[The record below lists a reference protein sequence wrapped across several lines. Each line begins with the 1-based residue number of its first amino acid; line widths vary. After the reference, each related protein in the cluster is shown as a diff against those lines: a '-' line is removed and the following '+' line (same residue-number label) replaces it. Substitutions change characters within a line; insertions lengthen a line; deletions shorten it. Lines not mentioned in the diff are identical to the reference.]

1 MKSASNQPDA
11 SDVPF
16 GANDV
21 RLSPRAWLVALSII
35 IGLLWLMPVL
45 WQRIEPFQP
54 GADYRIPYRLGN
66 DYWMFDRYLR
76 AIGPEEKTLL
86 VGDSVIWGHYVDT
99 GGTLTHYLN
108 EAADDGGDDGGDD
121 DDGDRFVNLGVDGI
135 HPIAM
140 DGLVRY
146 YGREISG
153 RNVILHCNL
162 LWTADKRRDLA
173 VEKEFAFNHPRL
185 VPQFTP
191 RIPCYR
197 ESLNEKLAIVVERQL
212 PFSAWSKHMRM
223 AYFDN
228 LDVPRWTIDHA
239 GENPAAAVT
248 LKLPSPDEPPSPP
261 PVAQPW
267 TARRIAKS
275 NFPWVELET
284 SLQWEAFRRTVET
297 LQSRGNRLFV
307 LVGPLNEHMLT
318 DASLKTY
325 GRRKAQVAAWLLESG
340 IAHYVAPALPSELC
354 ADASHPLAEGY
365 ALLAKG
371 LLKDDSFV
379 NFQTAGKPHPPD

>member
-1 MKSASNQPDA
+1 MKPASHEPDISA
-11 SDVPF
+11 VPF

-21 RLSPRAWLVALSII
+21 RLSPRAWLVATAIAL
-35 IGLLWLMPVL
+35 GLLVLISPV
-45 WQRIEPFQP
+45 WRWIEPLRP

-66 DYWMFDRYLR
+66 DYWMFDHHLR
-76 AIGPEEKTLL
+76 AIAAEEKTLL
-86 VGDSVIWGHYVDT
+86 LGDSVIWGHYVDT
-99 GGTLTHYLN
+99 RGTLAHYLN
-108 EAADDGGDDGGDD
+108 EKDGR
-121 DDGDRFVNLGVDGI
+121 DRFANLGVDGI
-135 HPIAM
+135 HPVAM

-146 YGREISG
+146 YGGEISG
-153 RNVILHCNL
+153 RNVVLHCNL
-162 LWTADKRRDLA
+162 LWTADKRRDLS

-185 VPQFTP
+185 APQFTP

-197 ESLNEKLAIVVERQL
+197 ESLSEKIAIVVQREL
-212 PFSAWSKHMRM
+212 PFSAWSTHLRI

-228 LDVPRWTIDHA
+228 LDVPRWTIDHPS
-239 GENPAAAVT
+239 EDPLAAIT

-284 SLQWEAFRRTVET
+284 SLQWAAFRRTVET
-297 LQSRGNRLFV
+297 LQGRGNRLFV

-318 DASLKTY
+318 DASRQTY
-325 GRRKAQVAAWLLESG
+325 DRRKAQVAAWLLRSG
-340 IAHYVAPALPSELC
+340 IPHHVAPVLPSELY

-365 ALLAKG
+365 ALLAQG
-371 LLKDDSFV
+371 LLEDGSFV
-379 NFQTAGKPHPPD
+379 DFLAAGKARPAN

>member
-1 MKSASNQPDA
+1 MKSASNQPGT

-21 RLSPRAWLVALSII
+21 RLSPGAWLVAATILV
-35 IGLLWLMPVL
+35 GLLWLIPLL
-45 WQRIEPFQP
+45 WGRVEPFQP

-66 DYWMFDRYLR
+66 DYWMFDRH
-76 AIGPEEKTLL
+76 AQSIGPGEKTLL

-99 GGTLTHYLN
+99 GGTLSHYLN
-108 EAADDGGDDGGDD
+108 DAADDDK
-121 DDGDRFVNLGVDGI
+121 GDRFVNLGVDGI

-146 YGREISG
+146 YGRGISG
-153 RNVILHCNL
+153 RSVILHCNL

-185 VPQFTP
+185 APQFTP

-197 ESLNEKLAIVVERQL
+197 ESFNEKLAIVVQRRL

-239 GENPAAAVT
+239 SENPAAAVT

-267 TARRIAKS
+267 TARRIARS
-275 NFPWVELET
+275 NFAWVELET
-284 SLQWEAFRRTVET
+284 SLQWAAFRRTVNT
-297 LQSRGNRLFV
+297 LQSRGNRVFV

-318 DASLKTY
+318 DASRTTY
-325 GRRKAQVAAWLLESG
+325 GRRKDKVAAWLSESG
-340 IAHYVAPALPSELC
+340 IAHYIAPVLPSELY

-365 ALLAKG
+365 ALLAKA
-371 LLKDDSFV
+371 LVEDDSFV
-379 NFQTAGKPHPPD
+379 NFQTTGKLPPPD